1 MSEKLFE
8 VKIINS
14 RGAKHHLMRLIGETS
29 WKHHRWDGPAIIP
42 NNKNSEFQKSFFLNG
57 HEYDSE
63 EYVEIL
69 KEREGLPWYKQAAPK
84 GTTHRN

>member
-14 RGAKHHLMRLIGETS
+14 RGAKHHLMRLMGEIP

-42 NNKNSEFQKSFFLNG
+42 NNKDSEFKKSYFLNG
-57 HEYDSE
+57 IEYGSE
-63 EYVEIL
+63 EYSEIL
-69 KEREGLPWYKQAAPK
+69 KEREGLPWYKQSAPK